1 MDEDIVDEMQ
11 EMNIDD
17 LRDDLLA
24 TLVFKSNNGT
34 LDLNLGVTLTVGG
47 ALISGKL
54 VSGKTYCDGVAGMV
68 NNSGFLD
75 RRLSQFFIDF
85 GKDRYADSEG
95 DYDEDGEIQLP
106 SYIHLKDARMIVGN
120 LNLGWWRGKLT
131 SVDGFT
137 MGEIYNP

>member
-1 MDEDIVDEMQ
+1 MDDDIVEGIQ

-24 TLVFKSNNGT
+24 TLVFRSNNET
-34 LDLNLGVTLTVGG
+34 LDLDLTVTLTVGG
-47 ALISGKL
+47 TLISGQL
-54 VSGKTYCDGVAGMV
+54 VSGKTYCDGVAGMI
-68 NNSGFLD
+68 NNTGISG
-75 RRLSQFFIDF
+75 RRLSEFFTDF
-85 GKDRYADSEG
+85 GKERYADNDG

-106 SYIHLKDARMIVGN
+106 SYIHLKGARVIVGN

-137 MGEIYNP
+137 IGEIYNA